1 MATEIT
7 ARLYFDAEPAPA
19 RVFSQLIEAVSAW
32 REGNAPW
39 QGLRVHAG
47 ARREVVFRD
56 DAPLDTAALAALA
69 ARFGETSQQLS
80 TRTSYDC
87 WRFQGR
93 TPVAGSSLAW
103 VEAWGDEYGRDR
115 GEDVRRIWGSATFT
129 ISDCGPYCAIIDA
142 QDPAA
147 AAVNEAVNERV
158 EDNLDRL
165 TKLIFRIVEA
175 VEPASLK
182 VFTDQGA
189 FLPFNAHLAYY
200 ASEARVL
207 EDVRLIAEL
216 WQTGLPRHQ
225 LPALEDITDGH
236 SIAFHWWR
244 NDESRRRLAAALG
257 DRIQRAPGLTTED
270 VQRVLASGK
279 FDSYSAPRGFVLLDY
294 PHFMNA
300 FLDRFFLEL
309 LAG

>member
-7 ARLYFDAEPAPA
+7 ARLYFDSEPAPA

-47 ARREVVFRD
+47 ARREAVFRD
-56 DAPLDTAALAALA
+56 DAPLDTGALAALA

-142 QDPAA
+142 RDAA
-147 AAVNEAVNERV
+147 AAVANEAVNERV

-189 FLPFNAHLAYY
+189 FLPFNAHLAYH

-216 WQTGLPRHQ
+216 WQTGLPRQVRQ
-225 LPALEDITDGH
+225 LQRAARLRPARLSALHERVPRSLLPRAPRRLTTGATAARH
-236 SIAFHWWR
+236 RGRATAR
-244 NDESRRRLAAALG
+244 GRAVTTNDERRAVHTGQTGDRRLAK
-257 DRIQRAPGLTTED
+257 I
-270 VQRVLASGK
+270 ASG
-279 FDSYSAPRGFVLLDY
+279 
-294 PHFMNA
+294 H
-300 FLDRFFLEL
+300 
-309 LAG
+309 